1 VVSRPPD
8 QQTYPV
14 LVSDEDAAARLY
26 AEGHTLAR
34 EGRWP
39 EAEAKFAS
47 SAELAPAASLVW
59 LSGAIACWHQNRFA
73 EASNAI
79 EWALHKIPI
88 RATPE
93 SERGIKCFEADD
105 WRGVEMA
112 FRQLLDKGPVDTPTF
127 LFLAIALIRQ
137 ERFDEAFDQ
146 LLAGYNQ
153 EIAEA
158 DSDPRRPVA

>member
-1 VVSRPPD
+1 V
-8 QQTYPV
+8 T
-14 LVSDEDAAARLY
+14 DEDAAAKLS
-26 AEGHTLAR
+26 AEGHALAR
-34 EGRWP
+34 AGRWP
-39 EAEAKFAS
+39 DAEAKFAR
-47 SAELAPAASLVW
+47 AADLAPTASLVW
-59 LSGAIACWHQNRFA
+59 LSGAIACWHQHRFA

-93 SERGIKCFEADD
+93 SEKGIKCFEADD
-105 WRGVEMA
+105 WHGVEMA
-112 FRQLLDKGPVDTPTF
+112 FRQLLDKGPVDTPTY

-137 ERFDEAFDQ
+137 KRFAEAFDQ

-158 DSDPRRPVA
+158 DSHPR

>member
-1 VVSRPPD
+1 M
-8 QQTYPV
+8 
-14 LVSDEDAAARLY
+14 SDEDAAARLY

-39 EAEAKFAS
+39 EAEAKFAR
-47 SAELAPAASLVW
+47 SAELAPAASLIW

-93 SERGIKCFEADD
+93 SEKGIKCFEADD

-112 FRQLLDKGPVDTPTF
+112 FRQLLDKGPVGTPTF

-137 ERFDEAFDQ
+137 ERFAEAFDQ

>member
-1 VVSRPPD
+1 
-8 QQTYPV
+8 
-14 LVSDEDAAARLY
+14 VSDQDQAARLY
-26 AEGHTLAR
+26 AEGHALANA
-34 EGRWP
+34 GRWP
-39 EAEAKFAS
+39 EAEARFARA
-47 SAELAPAASLVW
+47 AELAPAASLNW

-93 SERGIKCFEADD
+93 SETGIKCFEAGD

-112 FRQLLDKGPVDTPTF
+112 FRQLLDESPVDTPTY

-137 ERFDEAFDQ
+137 ERFAESFDQ

-158 DSDPRRPVA
+158 DSGSR

>member
-1 VVSRPPD
+1 M
-8 QQTYPV
+8 
-14 LVSDEDAAARLY
+14 SDEDAAARLY

-39 EAEAKFAS
+39 EAEAKFAR

-73 EASNAI
+73 EAS
-79 EWALHKIPI
+79 
-88 RATPE
+88 
-93 SERGIKCFEADD
+93 KCFEADD